1 MQYEHNTWK
10 LHGSI
15 NTKLSRKKKTFRFS
29 LQGASTSYYAD
40 DQGLHF
46 NISWEKQG
54 RIYRKF

>member
-1 MQYEHNTWK
+1 MQYEHNTSK

-29 LQGASTSYYAD
+29 LQGASTFYYAD

-46 NISWEKQG
+46 NIS
-54 RIYRKF
+54 